1 MVGDSKHEIR
11 TREELGMFILPKRG
25 VVGQGVGR
33 ARHWGLLSE
42 GILLE
47 EELNLHGRAPV
58 GRTMPQT
65 RPTGRHCIKATVK

>member
-1 MVGDSKHEIR
+1 MRSEPEKNWVCLSYR
-11 TREELGMFILPKRG
+11 RG
-25 VVGQGVGR
+25 EWWGR
-33 ARHWGLLSE
+33 GWGTARHWGLLSE

-47 EELNLHGRAPV
+47 EKLNLHGRAPV